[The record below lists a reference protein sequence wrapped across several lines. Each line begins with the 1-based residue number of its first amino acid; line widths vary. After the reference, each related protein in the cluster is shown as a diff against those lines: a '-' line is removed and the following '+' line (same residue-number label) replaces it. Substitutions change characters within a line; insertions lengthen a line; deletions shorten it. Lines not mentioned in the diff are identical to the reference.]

1 MTTDPS
7 GHIQAIVVEDELKI
21 GTYIKHKI
29 EYLDSSIS
37 IAGVAE
43 NGREAL
49 KLIEQFEPQVVFTDI
64 SMPVMDG
71 LELSRIIRNT
81 YPGLIVVII
90 SGYSDFTYAQ
100 KAMQYGVFNYI
111 LKPLEDEKLSDV
123 LLEIKKSLVYT
134 KSKHER
140 QVLYSDTYMFLQTSG
155 MQYAIFS
162 LCIGNLLYDI
172 EDTVLTEYYQKEL
185 RDIPWKK
192 IMEELCQDGYN
203 WYLADE
209 QAVNQKIVGIQMQDR
224 SIQKTEKLAER
235 LLELLKPWT
244 RLAIHIGHSGKILE
258 YECVWNMTK
267 HLRHVMHQEL
277 IIGCPQI
284 LTVEKQNGG
293 NQDMLEIVKMKLSS
307 YIKNYFLS
315 TDLKSFTNEIQT
327 VLKYMIQ
334 NRAPQLS
341 IEKVSI
347 YVLKL
352 LEFSSQIYEGNFLE
366 TMQIKQQRCISLATT
381 GEELISLM
389 MEGFQEIGCCMDQIY
404 EKNLDTKV
412 LEYVDNN
419 FLTLESLEQVA
430 DVFGYNYTYLSRLF
444 KKMSGMPMNK
454 YITEKKIALA
464 RKLLKEQPDLILE
477 EVCELCGYNDCRYFS
492 RVFKSLTGVTPS
504 EYRTGEKKEEEDCPF
519 TAKPMQCNYD

>member
-1 MTTDPS
+1 MTTAPS
-7 GHIQAIVVEDELKI
+7 GNVQAIVVEDELKI

-29 EYLDSSIS
+29 EYLDPSIS

-49 KLIEQFEPQVVFTDI
+49 KMIEQFQPQVVFTDI

-100 KAMQYGVFNYI
+100 KAMRYGVFNYI
-111 LKPLEDEKLSDV
+111 LKPLEDEKLSEV
-123 LLEIKKSLVYT
+123 LFEIKKSLAYT

-140 QVLYSDTYMFLQTSG
+140 QVLYSDTYMFLQTSQ

-162 LCIGNLLYDI
+162 LCIGNLIYDI
-172 EDTVLTEYYQKEL
+172 QDAALTEYYRTEIQ
-185 RDIPWKK
+185 DIPWRR
-192 IMEELCQDGYN
+192 IMEELCSEGHN

-209 QAVNQKIVGIQMQDR
+209 QALNQKIIGIQMQAGSVR
-224 SIQKTEKLAER
+224 KTEALAER
-235 LLELLKPWT
+235 LQELISPWT
-244 RLAIHIGHSGKILE
+244 SLAVHICHSGKILE
-258 YECVWNMTK
+258 YENVWNMTK
-267 HLRHVMHQEL
+267 HLRHLMQQEL
-277 IIGCPQI
+277 IIGTPQI
-284 LTVEKQNGG
+284 LTVDKEKCQ
-293 NQDMLEIVKMKLSS
+293 NQDMLEIVKMKLNS

-315 TDLKSFTNEIQT
+315 TDLKGFTNEIQKI
-327 VLKYMIQ
+327 LKYMIQ
-334 NRAPQLS
+334 NRATQLS

-352 LEFSSQIYEGNFLE
+352 LEFSGQNYEGDFLE
-366 TMQIKQQRCISLATT
+366 EMQAKQQRCISLAGTE
-381 GEELISLM
+381 EELISLM
-389 MEGFQEIGCCMDQIY
+389 MEGFQEIGCYMDQIY
-404 EKNLDTKV
+404 EKNIETRV

-464 RKLLKEQPDLILE
+464 RKLLKEQPEMILE

-492 RVFKSLTGVTPS
+492 RVFKSQTGMTPS
-504 EYRTGEKKEEEDCPF
+504 EYRTGQKISSNLSEE
-519 TAKPMQCNYD
+519 Y